1 MRDGTTN
8 FALPDLSG
16 RLPIHNSSQY
26 PLASTG
32 GVEAVTLTT
41 CTHIL

>member
-32 GVEAVTLTT
+32 REEAVTLTT
-41 CTHIL
+41 CIRIL